1 MAATNGNDG
10 VETPNASTFCADSS
24 QGTPG
29 SQNVC
34 MRKLPLA
41 RGLLLALLQPL
52 PCLFDIAVK
61 NEESIGIAVGIREVE
76 ELPFRSFTLRFFSR

>member
-1 MAATNGNDG
+1 
-10 VETPNASTFCADSS
+10 
-24 QGTPG
+24 
-29 SQNVC
+29 